1 MGHQTQFHKLGEIE
15 VAKGILDVNS
25 VGFFGTQGRMSL
37 DDIREKKILILKLDG
52 PSFHLEIK
60 SGY

>member
-37 DDIREKKILILKLDG
+37 DDIRKKNPNTKIGWTIFPFGD
-52 PSFHLEIK
+52 K

>member
-37 DDIREKKILILKLDG
+37 DDIRKKNPILKSDG